1 MKKAISV
8 LSVVILLA
16 TVCSAADKIDLKL
29 RLKAGDSHEMKMTQ
43 TQDIAQTMNGSEFK
57 MKQTQEMV
65 MGLDCISVDA
75 NGIMDVKMTY
85 KSMKMSMEGP
95 MGKMEFDSAKPKST
109 DANTPPQEKMM
120 TGIFSAIVGSEFQLK
135 IKPNGETCDVRGI
148 SEMMNKMKGAM
159 QADAQSQ
166 AVGNV
171 IEKMFDENQIKE
183 LTGNMM
189 NMYPVEPIAVGD
201 SWYDTK
207 SMNFMMPIDID
218 TTYMLKSVKDG
229 VATIDAVSKMDMGD
243 TAKPIAIDPNNKMAM
258 QLSGTINAASE
269 VDLKTGMTKKSDI
282 TMNFSGILKM
292 EPNEQMPEGMA
303 IPMTIKGTAT
313 VELTK

>member
-1 MKKAISV
+1 
-8 LSVVILLA
+8 
-16 TVCSAADKIDLKL
+16 
-29 RLKAGDSHEMKMTQ
+29 
-43 TQDIAQTMNGSEFK
+43 
-57 MKQTQEMV
+57 
-65 MGLDCISVDA
+65 
-75 NGIMDVKMTY
+75 
-85 KSMKMSMEGP
+85 
-95 MGKMEFDSAKPKST
+95 
-109 DANTPPQEKMM
+109 
-120 TGIFSAIVGSEFQLK
+120 
-135 IKPNGETCDVRGI
+135 
-148 SEMMNKMKGAM
+148 
-159 QADAQSQ
+159 
-166 AVGNV
+166 
-171 IEKMFDENQIKE
+171 
-183 LTGNMM
+183 MM

>member
-16 TVCSAADKIDLKL
+16 AVCSAAEKIDLKL

-43 TQDIAQTMNGSEFK
+43 VQDVTQTMNGSEFK

-65 MGLDCISVDA
+65 MGIDCISVDA
-75 NGIMDVKMTY
+75 NGNMDVKMSY

-95 MGKMEFDSAKPKST
+95 MGKMEFDSAKPKAT
-109 DANTPPQEKMM
+109 DANTPPHEKMM
-120 TGIFSAIVGSEFQLK
+120 DKLFAAMVGSEFQMK
-135 IKPNGETCDVRGI
+135 IKPTGETSDIRGL
-148 SEMMNKMKGAM
+148 SEMMKKIQGDSN
-159 QADAQSQ
+159 SQ
-166 AVGNV
+166 PMGD
-171 IEKMFDENQIKE
+171 IISKMFDEDQVKE

-189 NMYPVEPIAVGD
+189 NMYPAEPIAVGD

-207 SMNFMMPIDID
+207 TMNFMMPIDID

-229 VATIDAVSKMDMGD
+229 VATIDMVSKMDMGD
-243 TAKPIAIDPNNKMAM
+243 SSKKIAIDPNNKMSM
-258 QLSGTINAASE
+258 QLSGTINGTSE
-269 VDLKTGMTKKSDI
+269 VDVKTGLAKKTDM
-282 TMNFSGILKM
+282 TMNFSGVMKM
-292 EPNEQMPEGMA
+292 EASEQMPQGVTM
-303 IPMTIKGTAT
+303 PMMIKATAT